1 MEDEPLT
8 EEEVLQAQVDLARR
22 IFQTRLNLVTHSDRF
37 MRDGSDEPRRLVL
50 RGQQACAA
58 ARSASP
64 SPPPSQ
70 GHADDDPSEEEEEE
84 ERIAL
89 TRRSLRSPS
98 SLDAQPAATLQLR
111 QTNLSP
117 LEQQIEWL
125 EQQVEP
131 RFSLQTPIGSTLDL
145 QASAPPL
152 PPADE
157 GHQGSTAQGSRPVA
171 GGRRRR
177 ATPIKNAFEWLQ
189 SSENRSVR
197 TASFLNT

>member
-117 LEQQIEWL
+117 LEQQVEWL

-145 QASAPPL
+145 RRTFK
-152 PPADE
+152 

>member
-117 LEQQIEWL
+117 LEQQVEWL

-145 QASAPPL
+145 RRTFK
-152 PPADE
+152 
-157 GHQGSTAQGSRPVA
+157 GHQGSTEQGSRPVA